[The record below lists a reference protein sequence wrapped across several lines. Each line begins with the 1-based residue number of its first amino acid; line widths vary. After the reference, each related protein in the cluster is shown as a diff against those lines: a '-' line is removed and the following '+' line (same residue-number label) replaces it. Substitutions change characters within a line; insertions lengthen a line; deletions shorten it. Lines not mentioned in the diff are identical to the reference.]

1 MALST
6 ALQFGTGYFLNGFVE
21 SQAIDLVM
29 TSNPVTALPA
39 VRDPTPWQATKII
52 LITSLA
58 RATLVFTYDALLNGS
73 ALSVGSEISWM
84 TLPIIIS
91 AIAFPMKKCEDY
103 ILGTSDRL
111 PKIAGPD
118 VRLLVFGKDWVRS
131 CSMLVAIFTARTVMR
146 THNAFFGIL
155 AATYIPH
162 LIRLGVLSQLNQ
174 RRAENDPTIRTPGR
188 LRGRQFASALIGA
201 VSTLAIDSLM
211 KSSPSSPMNTD
222 LLWVQRGIVGLF
234 LLSSNSYTRAI
245 RGMGVG
251 EEDIKHG
258 FATLAGIFCGIPAAI
273 GVTRLS
279 NAFFGVFAATYIPS
293 LIEEHIRAKRERQ
306 HAEHPHVT

>member
-21 SQAIDLVM
+21 SQTIDLVM
-29 TSNPVTALPA
+29 TSNPGPALPA

-73 ALSVGSEISWM
+73 ALSMGSEISWM

-91 AIAFPMKKCEDY
+91 AIAFPMKYEED

-118 VRLLVFGKDWVRS
+118 VRRLVFGKDWVRS
-131 CSMLVAIFTARTVMR
+131 CSMLAAIFTARTVMR
-146 THNAFFGIL
+146 TQNAFFGIL

-211 KSSPSSPMNTD
+211 KSSPTSPMNTD
-222 LLWVQRGIVGLF
+222 LLWVQTGIIGLF

-293 LIEEHIRAKRERQ
+293 LIEEYIRAKRERPQ
-306 HAEHPHVT
+306 AEPHVT